1 MPNMDSYM
9 YMYLTCYI
17 SICRSIYLSVPT
29 PAAAAD
35 ARPSAAVASDGVA
48 AAGQKDPYLNLR
60 LLRGHDEVV
69 VAGPC
74 KVYVHD
80 QFFF

>member
-29 PAAAAD
+29 PAAAAAAA

-48 AAGQKDPYLNLR
+48 AAGQKDPYLNYFRSLR
-60 LLRGHDEVV
+60 HAMFLR
-69 VAGPC
+69 
-74 KVYVHD
+74 
-80 QFFF
+80 FFFWAIV